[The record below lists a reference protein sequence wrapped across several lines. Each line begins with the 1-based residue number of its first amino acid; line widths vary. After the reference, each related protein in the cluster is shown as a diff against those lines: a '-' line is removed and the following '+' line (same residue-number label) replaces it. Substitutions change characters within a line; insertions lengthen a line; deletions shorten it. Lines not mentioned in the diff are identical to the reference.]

1 MGRWSVWVGRV
12 LSALPVLM
20 MLFSAFLKFRAPE
33 EVVQVFT
40 GKFGYPA
47 QTLTPLGIVEMSSA
61 VLYAIPQTAVLGA
74 LLMTGYLGGAV
85 ASPACAICCRSG
97 ACPARAGILDTSRG
111 VQLPSASLSLGDR
124 LTAGRRTLTPTI

>member
-20 MLFSAFLKFRAPE
+20 MLFSAFLKFRAPA

-40 GKFGYPA
+40 GKFGYPP
-47 QTLTPLGIVEMSSA
+47 QTLTPLGIVELSCA

-74 LLMTGYLGGAV
+74 VLMTGYLGGAV
-85 ASPACAICCRSG
+85 ATHFRVSDPQWFGPAVLG
-97 ACPARAGILDTSRG
+97 ALAWLGLYLRDPRLRDL
-111 VQLPSASLSLGDR
+111 LPL
-124 LTAGRRTLTPTI
+124 RRPHWNP